1 MLFEFLQT
9 VLVIGSNNLFL
20 NKMLGEL
27 LTVVN
32 GENKWER

>member
-1 MLFEFLQT
+1 MLSKFLQT

-27 LTVVN
+27 LIFVN
-32 GENKWER
+32 VENKRER